1 MEEISII
8 ILIVIVLSWLII
20 PIYAQIVMPIEIHK
34 RLKEIKKL
42 KEEELEMIKVIDVRL
57 EDLRDYI
64 QNKKEV

>member
-34 RLKEIKKL
+34 RLKEIKKI